1 MRFPHQYNL
10 NPQNSL
16 SNQYLLKPLTE
27 KIPDSPH
34 LYFQLC
40 RRGLGELVSRD
51 QIRSGPKMAKGVRV
65 SAAGKAMAKSKK
77 VVVKDK
83 KEAARN
89 DKKLLSTPSWTRE
102 RVEKLSDIDLMT
114 LRDNAQKRDR
124 KELVELCDQASV
136 NRRSG

>member
-1 MRFPHQYNL
+1 
-10 NPQNSL
+10 
-16 SNQYLLKPLTE
+16 
-27 KIPDSPH
+27 
-34 LYFQLC
+34 
-40 RRGLGELVSRD
+40 
-51 QIRSGPKMAKGVRV
+51 MAKGVRV

-77 VVVKDK
+77 VVVTDK

-124 KELVELCDQASV
+124 RELVELCDQASA